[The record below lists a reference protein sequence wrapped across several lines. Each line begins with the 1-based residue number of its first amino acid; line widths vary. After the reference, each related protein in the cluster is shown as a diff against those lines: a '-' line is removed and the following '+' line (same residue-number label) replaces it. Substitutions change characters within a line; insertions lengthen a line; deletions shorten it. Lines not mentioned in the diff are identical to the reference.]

1 LENNLENKTY
11 KNVLNT
17 LFGLLIIG
25 IGIYF
30 LVKLII
36 KFFYWIRS
44 FASNTEAVIVVALIT
59 GTLSLLGIVISNIIE
74 YKQNTKRYLYEKKE
88 EAYSEFIEM
97 VYKLQQIQKDGKISE
112 KEITKDLISF
122 SQKLTLWGSDEV
134 VRKWI
139 EIRTSSLNSDSNSIN
154 NLFVLED
161 IIFLIRKDLGQ
172 KNKGLKRGDILS
184 FFINDIDNYLPNS
197 N

>member
-1 LENNLENKTY
+1 
-11 KNVLNT
+11 
-17 LFGLLIIG
+17 
-25 IGIYF
+25 
-30 LVKLII
+30 
-36 KFFYWIRS
+36 
-44 FASNTEAVIVVALIT
+44 
-59 GTLSLLGIVISNIIE
+59 
-74 YKQNTKRYLYEKKE
+74 
-88 EAYSEFIEM
+88 
-97 VYKLQQIQKDGKISE
+97 
-112 KEITKDLISF
+112 
-122 SQKLTLWGSDEV
+122 WGSDEV

>member
-1 LENNLENKTY
+1 MENKTY

-184 FFINDIDNYLPNS
+184 FFINDIDNYLSNS
-197 N
+197 NWIS

>member
-1 LENNLENKTY
+1 MKNKTY

-59 GTLSLLGIVISNIIE
+59 GALSLLGTVISNIIE
-74 YKQNTKRYLYEKKE
+74 YRQNTKRYLYEKKE
-88 EAYSEFIEM
+88 VAYSEFIEM

-139 EIRTSSLNSDSNSIN
+139 EIRTSSLNSDNNSIN

>member
-1 LENNLENKTY
+1 LENKTY

>member
-1 LENNLENKTY
+1 MENKTY

-161 IIFLIRKDLGQ
+161 IIFFIRKDLGQ

-184 FFINDIDNYLPNS
+184 FFINDIDNYLSNS
-197 N
+197 NWIS

>member
-1 LENNLENKTY
+1 MENKTY

-59 GTLSLLGIVISNIIE
+59 GALSLLGTVISNIIE
-74 YKQNTKRYLYEKKE
+74 YRQNTKRYLYEKKE

>member
-1 LENNLENKTY
+1 MENKTY

-59 GTLSLLGIVISNIIE
+59 GTLSLLSIVISNIIE

-112 KEITKDLISF
+112 KEI
-122 SQKLTLWGSDEV
+122 
-134 VRKWI
+134 
-139 EIRTSSLNSDSNSIN
+139 
-154 NLFVLED
+154 
-161 IIFLIRKDLGQ
+161 
-172 KNKGLKRGDILS
+172 
-184 FFINDIDNYLPNS
+184 
-197 N
+197 

>member
-1 LENNLENKTY
+1 MENKTY

-139 EIRTSSLNSDSNSIN
+139 EIRISSLNSDSNSIN

>member
-1 LENNLENKTY
+1 MENKTY

-17 LFGLLIIG
+17 IFGLLIIG

>member
-1 LENNLENKTY
+1 MENKTY

-59 GTLSLLGIVISNIIE
+59 GTLSLLSIVISNIIE

>member
-1 LENNLENKTY
+1 MENKTY